1 MLQQQS
7 NAATDLQQALGPQP
21 RNPLDRT
28 SEPFLH
34 LILLNGFARE
44 ATVPS
49 DKTRSPAHTASI
61 VRLVKQGLPL
71 ADLFLFRPSSIM
83 RLVGSEP
90 FLIRHHIG
98 HQSLVARSIL
108 ARNHNCLRD

>member
-34 LILLNGFARE
+34 LILRNGFARE

-71 ADLFLFRPSSIM
+71 ADLFLFRRGFEIKWCVHDLGCALPRRALPLCLGKSGQV
-83 RLVGSEP
+83 LLFEP
-90 FLIRHHIG
+90 ERG
-98 HQSLVARSIL
+98 
-108 ARNHNCLRD
+108 